1 MLKVREKEVARE
13 RMREM
18 RGKRR
23 EGGALIRH
31 ARWHVQRRREERK
44 GKDGI
49 GGFYLGL
56 TNFKLPFYP
65 PFDPNFLFFFQ
76 FGTKIQIFKFQN
88 SHFSPFKFNEFY
100 TMNMMC
106 V

>member
-65 PFDPNFLFFFQ
+65 PFDPNFLFFF
-76 FGTKIQIFKFQN
+76 FNLAPKFKF
-88 SHFSPFKFNEFY
+88 SSFKIPTLAHLNL
-100 TMNMMC
+100 MNFTR
-106 V
+106 